1 MTTGLIL
8 ASGMEEVLAE
18 EARLAKLDISEAE
31 KFWMEGAA
39 RMHAIDDFY
48 HPGAAGQQQRIRL
61 YRATTDKQ
69 PTLIYIHG
77 GGWIGGSIE
86 LNESAAR
93 AMAAK
98 SGRHV
103 VSISYRFAPTN
114 PYPAALSDC
123 IAAVQWLQSGDG
135 PVELTR
141 HLNLQQLSIGGASAG
156 ANLALATALSLP
168 HSTFEALVLFYGV
181 FNDDMSVPSYTEYP
195 DGPGMTRAR
204 MEMLFEAYDP
214 DYVRRADRLVTPLKA
229 DLDGLPHTIVAAA
242 EIDVLRSENELLAE
256 RLQSTGVDVSTW
268 VETGVTPGIINRG
281 RLLPAARDTLARA
294 AEVLASI

>member
-18 EARLAKLDISEAE
+18 EARLAKLDITEAE

-39 RMHAIDDFY
+39 KMHAIDDFY
-48 HPGAAGQQQRIRL
+48 FPGAAGQQQRIRL
-61 YRATTDKQ
+61 YRSTPDKR

-93 AMAAK
+93 ALAAE

-103 VSISYRFAPTN
+103 VSISYRLAPSH

-123 IAAVQWLQSGDG
+123 MAAVRWLKSGDG

-141 HLNLQQLSIGGASAG
+141 HLNLQRLAIGGASAG
-156 ANLALATALSLP
+156 ANLSLSTALSFPLD
-168 HSTFEALVLFYGV
+168 TFEALVLFYGV

-214 DYVRRADRLVTPLKA
+214 DHIRRTDRLVTPLLA

-256 RLQSTGVDVSTW
+256 RLQTAGVDVSTW
-268 VETGVTPGIINRG
+268 VEVGVTHGFINRG
-281 RLLPAARDTLARA
+281 RLLPAARNTLARA
-294 AEVLASI
+294 AAVLASN